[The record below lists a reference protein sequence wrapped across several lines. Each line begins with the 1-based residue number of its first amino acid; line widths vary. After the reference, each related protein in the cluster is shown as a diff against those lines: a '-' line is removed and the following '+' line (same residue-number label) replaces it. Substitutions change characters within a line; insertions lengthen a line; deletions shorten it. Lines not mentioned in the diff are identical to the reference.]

1 VSEETDRFELVVA
14 GFDRRVRAVP
24 AGNWDAQSPCDEWK
38 ARDVVAHVVGNYRS
52 MAAQAAGGE
61 SEAMGA
67 DEDPVQAWTD
77 ARDHMRVLS
86 NDPETLSKAVNGPT
100 GPTPFEQIL
109 GGLIAMDTHIHTWDL
124 ARAVGG
130 DEQLDVNVVR
140 FVLGMLEPMD
150 EMIRR
155 PGVFGPKLEPP
166 TGADEQTQLLYF
178 LGRRA

>member
-1 VSEETDRFELVVA
+1 VSEGTDRFELVAA
-14 GFDRRVRAVP
+14 GFDQRVRAVP
-24 AGNWDAQSPCDEWK
+24 AGGWDAQSPCEEWK

-52 MAAQAAGGE
+52 IAAQATGGE
-61 SEAMGA
+61 SRPMGP
-67 DEDPVQAWTD
+67 DEDPVEAWTEACD
-77 ARDHMRVLS
+77 RMRGLS
-86 NDPETLSKAVNGPT
+86 KDPEMLHVTVDGPT

-109 GGLIAMDTHIHTWDL
+109 GALVAMDTHIHTWDL

-130 DEQLDVNVVR
+130 DERLDDNVVR
-140 FVLGMLEPMD
+140 FAQGMLEPMD

-166 TGADEQTQLLYF
+166 SGADEQTRLLYF